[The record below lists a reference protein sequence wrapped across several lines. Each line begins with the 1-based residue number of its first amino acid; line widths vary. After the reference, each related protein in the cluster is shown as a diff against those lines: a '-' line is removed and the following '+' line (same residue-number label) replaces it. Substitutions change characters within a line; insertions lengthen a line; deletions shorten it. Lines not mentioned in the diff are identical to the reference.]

1 MPYKRT
7 GRPPG
12 RPKGY
17 PAGARIAAAREA
29 LQKRAEQYVD
39 IHTKAAKVAASKGNA
54 TPAQWALEH
63 ISEID
68 AEGKEQRIISSGVD
82 RQSVE
87 SGPKGLTV
95 NVGWIARETP
105 ALAPIEVKALPGETI
120 D

>member
-1 MPYKRT
+1 MPYKPT

-12 RPKGY
+12 RPKGM
-17 PAGARIAAAREA
+17 PAFARVERARQA
-29 LQKRAEQYVD
+29 LQERAKDYVD

-63 ISEID
+63 ISAID

-82 RQSVE
+82 RQAVE

-95 NVGWIARETP
+95 NVGWIARDTP